1 MPLVRV
7 VTACLPDL
15 RLCRDVLPG
24 AVRNSIADELPEIAP
39 GRLDLNSLVHAQ
51 RHSDAVQ
58 IKAPRFLRFAH
69 FAENGLDLLGT
80 DMQKPRPTRGSPA
93 GVADLRDK
101 SWQIRTHEKLEGRQ
115 LAAHRS
121 RHRVRCLDLNQDLL
135 QIV

>member
-15 RLCRDVLPG
+15 RLCGDVLPG

-93 GVADLRDK
+93 GVADRATKAGRSVPTRSLKAD
-101 SWQIRTHEKLEGRQ
+101 SLPRTDPG
-115 LAAHRS
+115 
-121 RHRVRCLDLNQDLL
+121 
-135 QIV
+135 IVSVALT